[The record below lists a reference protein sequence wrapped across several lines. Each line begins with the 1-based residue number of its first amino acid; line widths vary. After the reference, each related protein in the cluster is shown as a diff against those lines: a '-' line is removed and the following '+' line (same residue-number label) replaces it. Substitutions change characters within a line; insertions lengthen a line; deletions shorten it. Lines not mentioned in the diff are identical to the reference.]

1 MPVDG
6 PEGTLQDRI
15 AVSLGQLLGPDF
27 PSEIGLAV
35 SGGGDSMAMLHLA
48 AGWARAWGVGARVVT
63 VDHGLRPESAA
74 EAALVADEARGLGL
88 RHDTLRWGGWDG
100 RGNLPDAA
108 RQARLDLIGGW
119 RGDLRHVLFAH
130 TMDDQA
136 ETFLMRLRRG
146 SGVEGLSAMAE
157 RRAVPGGWGVI
168 RPMLGMRR
176 VELRHYLGVL
186 RIPYVDDP
194 TNDDASYDRVKMRG
208 LLDGLEGEGLGRDTL
223 ARTATRMRRAAVA
236 LGRRAHDVAAGL
248 ARVDHGDVVIGR
260 DGFAGIEADTQL
272 RILASAM
279 QFVAS
284 APYRP
289 RADALEA
296 ALERALAGGS
306 VTLMG
311 CRIEHQGAEM
321 RVFREYAAVA
331 GMEGVAGDGRLWDG
345 RWKVGGA
352 GVAGLAVRALGPT
365 GMVQAGDAVRSAG
378 VPRAALESV
387 PALFDGTNLVACR
400 RIGLGSAYDE
410 TLSPPGGE
418 FPARLIV
425 H

>member
-1 MPVDG
+1 MPV
-6 PEGTLQDRI
+6 GTAPGSLEDRI
-15 AVSLGQLLGPDF
+15 AVELGQLLGPDF

-63 VDHGLRPESAA
+63 VDHGLRPDSAA

-88 RHDTLRWGGWDG
+88 RHDVLRWSGWDG

-146 SGVEGLSAMAE
+146 SGVEGLSAMAA
-157 RRAVPGGWGVI
+157 RRAVPGGWQVV

-176 VELRHYLGVL
+176 AELRHYLAVL

-194 TNDDASYDRVKMRG
+194 TNDDASYDRVRMRG
-208 LLDGLEGEGLGRDTL
+208 LLDGLEAEGLGRDTL
-223 ARTATRMRRAAVA
+223 ARTASRMRRAAEA
-236 LGRRAHDVAAGL
+236 LGRRAHDVAVAL

-260 DGFAGIEADTQL
+260 DGFARIEADTQL
-272 RILASAM
+272 RILAATM

-311 CRIEHQGAEM
+311 CRIEPEGAEM
-321 RVFREYAAVA
+321 RIFREYAAVPDA
-331 GMEGVAGDGRLWDG
+331 ECIAGDGSLWDG
-345 RWKVGGA
+345 RWMIGGA
-352 GVAGLAVRALGPT
+352 AVAGLAVRALGRD
-365 GMVQAGDAVRSAG
+365 GMVQAGDAVRAAG
-378 VPRAALESV
+378 VPRAVLESV
-387 PALFDGTNLVACR
+387 PALFDGARLVACR
-400 RIGLGSAYDE
+400 RIGFGPSYE
-410 TLSPPGGE
+410 ENLSPPGGE

>member
-1 MPVDG
+1 VPV
-6 PEGTLQDRI
+6 GTAPGSLEDRI
-15 AVSLGQLLGPDF
+15 AERLGQLLGPDF

-35 SGGGDSMAMLHLA
+35 SGGGDSMAMLHLV
-48 AGWARAWGVGARVVT
+48 AGWARAWGIGARVVT
-63 VDHGLRPESAA
+63 VDHGLRAESAA

-88 RHDTLRWGGWDG
+88 RHDTLRWDGWDG

-119 RGDLRHVLFAH
+119 RCSLRHVLFAH

-146 SGVEGLSAMAE
+146 SGVEGLGAMAA
-157 RRAVPGGWGVI
+157 RREVPGGWQVV

-176 VELRHYLGVL
+176 AELRHFLTVL

-208 LLDGLEGEGLGRDTL
+208 LLDGLEAEGLGRDTL
-223 ARTATRMRRAAVA
+223 TRTATRMRRAAEA
-236 LGRRAHDVAAGL
+236 LGRRAHDVAVAL
-248 ARVDHGDVVIGR
+248 TRVDHGDVVIGR

-272 RILASAM
+272 RIVAAAM

-289 RADALEA
+289 RAEALEA

-311 CRIEHQGAEM
+311 CRIEPERADM

-331 GMEGVAGDGRLWDG
+331 GTEGIAGDGRLWDG
-345 RWKVGGA
+345 RWVIGGA
-352 GVAGLAVRALGPT
+352 GLKGLAVRPLGPD
-365 GMVQAGDAVRSAG
+365 GMAQAGDAVRAAG

-387 PALFDGTNLVACR
+387 PALFDGPQLVACR
-400 RIGLGSAYDE
+400 RIGFGPAYEE